1 MARRMR
7 LDTELVRRGL
17 ARSREQ
23 AADLITAGRV
33 AVGGQTAAKAA
44 TQVGQDA
51 AITIA
56 DAGQG
61 PEYASRGGR
70 KLEGALAAFAGLA
83 VAGRRCLDA
92 GASTGGFT
100 DVLLRAGAAQ
110 VIAVDVGYGQLA
122 WALRTDPRVTVL
134 DRVNVRQLTPERV
147 APAPG
152 LVTADLSF
160 ISRRC
165 SVWPAPPPPWAWAST
180 G

>member
-1 MARRMR
+1 MTCWASWIPVSRRRSQMPAARGAERAADQVAGEPMVRRMR

-56 DAGQG
+56 QASAG

-70 KLEGALAAFAGLA
+70 KLEGALAGFGGLN

-110 VIAVDVGYGQLA
+110 VV
-122 WALRTDPRVTVL
+122 
-134 DRVNVRQLTPERV
+134 
-147 APAPG
+147 
-152 LVTADLSF
+152 
-160 ISRRC
+160 
-165 SVWPAPPPPWAWAST
+165 
-180 G
+180 